1 MMALIYN
8 VLYCPCAHFSV
19 LPRLLALI
27 SLRRPR
33 SLPLPSLFPSKM
45 MKILTVSALLL
56 GSAVAVPSTGGRKS
70 ELVRIPATTVEIP

>member
-8 VLYCPCAHFSV
+8 VLPLRPGHCSV
-19 LPRLLALI
+19 PSQAALI
-27 SLRRPR
+27 SLRRTR

-70 ELVRIPATTVEIP
+70 ELVRIPATTVETP